1 MSLFVDLTQKEQDAR
16 LYRIIEPQRLYEL
29 FERNEG
35 VLVHPSCWDDP
46 YENFILRSKVRDKTG
61 RVKAY
66 TYHENLYGQCWTLN
80 PNSDAMWRIYS
91 PDTRGIRIRTTVRN
105 LFESLYYSGVNRPD
119 MFCVVGKVRYLGEKA
134 LRRFANG
141 IYKNGSLEKDKLF
154 RTLLVKRPA
163 FRHEKEVR
171 LLYFDDRGEADGR
184 LLRYRL
190 KAHDVID
197 QIMIDPRVSYAEFKQ
212 LKEAIQCRTEFQG
225 PILRSLLYSPPEET
239 ILEETA
245 A

>member
-1 MSLFVDLTQKEQDAR
+1 MSLFVDLTQKQQDAHV
-16 LYRIIEPQRLYEL
+16 YRIIEPKRLYEL
-29 FERNEG
+29 FKRNEG

-61 RVKAY
+61 QVKTY
-66 TYHENLYGQCWTLN
+66 TYHEQLYGQCWTLN
-80 PNSDAMWRIYS
+80 TNSDAMWRIYS
-91 PDTRGIRIRTTVRN
+91 PKLRGIRIRTTVRD
-105 LFESLYYSGVNRPD
+105 LLESLYRGGVNRPD

-141 IYKNGSLEKDKLF
+141 IYRNGSLEKDNLF

-171 LLYFDDRGEADGR
+171 LLYFDERREAEGR
-184 LLRYRL
+184 LLRYKL
-190 KAHDVID
+190 DAHNLID
-197 QIMIDPRVSYAEFKQ
+197 QIMIDPRVSYDEFRR
-212 LKEAIQCRTEFQG
+212 LKGTIQSRTKFQG
-225 PILRSLLYSPPEET
+225 RILRSLLYSPPEET

>member
-1 MSLFVDLTQKEQDAR
+1 MSLFIDLTQKQLDAHV
-16 LYRIIEPQRLYEL
+16 YRIIEPKRLYEL
-29 FERNEG
+29 FESKEG

-61 RVKAY
+61 QVKAY
-66 TYHENLYGQCWTLN
+66 TYHEKMYGQCWTLN
-80 PNSDAMWRIYS
+80 TNSDAMWRIYS
-91 PDTRGIRIRTTVRN
+91 PDTRGIRIRTTVRR
-105 LFESLYYSGVNRPD
+105 LLESLYHGSVNRPD

-141 IYKNGSLEKDKLF
+141 IYKNGSLEKNSLF

-184 LLRYRL
+184 LLRYKL
-190 KAHDVID
+190 NAHDLID
-197 QIMIDPRVSYAEFKQ
+197 QIMIDPRVSYAEFRK
-212 LKEAIQCRTEFQG
+212 LKEMIQCRTEFQG
-225 PILRSLLYSPPEET
+225 RILRSLLYSPPEET

>member
-1 MSLFVDLTQKEQDAR
+1 MSLFVDLTQEQQDAHV
-16 LYRIIEPQRLYEL
+16 YRITKPKRLYEL

-61 RVKAY
+61 RVKTY

-80 PNSDAMWRIYS
+80 TNSDAMWRIYS
-91 PDTRGIRIRTTVRN
+91 SDTRGIRIRTTVRK
-105 LFESLYYSGVNRPD
+105 LLESLYHSGVNRPD
-119 MFCVVGKVRYLGEKA
+119 MFCVVGRVSYLGEKA
-134 LRRFANG
+134 LRRFANS
-141 IYKNGSLEKDKLF
+141 IYKNGTLGKDNLF

-163 FRHEKEVR
+163 FRHEQEVR
-171 LLYFDDRGEADGR
+171 LLYFDDRQKADGR
-184 LLRYRL
+184 LLKYKL
-190 KAHDVID
+190 NAHDFID
-197 QIMIDPRVSYAEFKQ
+197 QIMIDPRVSYAEFRQ
-212 LKEAIQCRTEFQG
+212 LKEAIQNRTEFQG
-225 PILRSLLYSPPEET
+225 LILRSLMYSPPEET